1 MTTYSIPAPDGKTYR
16 IEGPPGASQ
25 DEVKAEVIRQYPH
38 LGAAPVAPAVSE
50 TPKERGFAGMAGDV
64 LAGAARGAGSIGATI
79 LAPFDVL
86 ARARGSEIPFV
97 PGRLDDR
104 RAGMT
109 QGLQTL
115 GADPESTSFALGKTA
130 AEIAGTLPIGG
141 VLGKGVATVAPRLA
155 PLATSLTTGGFR
167 TGMQPGLANAATR
180 AAGGAVTGGASALAV
195 NPDDTGTGA
204 AVGAALPTAGA
215 ATVKL
220 LGRGGGWLMD
230 ALTGKLGAV
239 KAGEI
244 ARKVAGG
251 DLAAIRA
258 ANAAAEQGLTSGQA
272 TIGIQNATWSALDAL
287 AKGQNPRSVFTR
299 AAQAQDDAAVN
310 ELANLA
316 GGATAT
322 EARAVQEQSKNALNA
337 ITTPMRE
344 TALAA
349 AGTAGALQPELT
361 AQAAGYAKGATAQ
374 VDRVRQFTAAVD
386 RAEEWARSWLPSHI
400 ADVDAK
406 GNFIRGGDVRALG
419 MPGAT
424 RIADTYPG
432 QLAARADQVASTAA
446 DTSLLFGEAAR
457 DAQARVARLKAAG
470 LTPLKSEDI
479 VSSLQSKLADPEIGT
494 NRDAAGAVTRV
505 AQMLQDWTNKHGVIT
520 PEALYAIRK
529 NGVAGAIADLNPGA
543 TEDQRRQFA
552 QSVLQH
558 VRPLFD
564 SAIEQAGGKGWTAY
578 LKTFEQGMHGIEE
591 KKLAD
596 AARQLYTSGDKQGF
610 INLVRG
616 NNPKLVEDIFGP
628 GKYDFTQ
635 EMGAAAKRFDVIAA
649 AAERDLKLKN
659 LAPQGGEELSNI
671 IQDTASKFNF
681 PPSLSTKI
689 AVARQGLREF
699 EGKVNKATLKALA
712 EGMQSGASANEML
725 ATVPAKDRNTVLRI
739 MTNSQSWNP
748 ALMAGTRQGV
758 VNALSPDTTPSNA
771 LRP

>member
-1 MTTYSIPAPDGKTYR
+1 MADWES
-16 IEGPPGASQ
+16 
-25 DEVKAEVIRQYPH
+25 
-38 LGAAPVAPAVSE
+38 AAKVQKNDAGEFRALIGDAWVPVARAQKDDKGAFRVMRTDMPTE
-50 TPKERGFAGMAGDV
+50 TAPETTPDRGVAGMAGDV
-64 LAGAARGAGSIGATI
+64 LAGAVRGAGSIGATI
-79 LAPFDVL
+79 MAPFDVL

-141 VLGKGVATVAPRLA
+141 VLGKGVAAVTPRLA

-167 TGMQPGLANAATR
+167 TGLQPGLQNAATR

-195 NPDDTGTGA
+195 NPEDTFTGA

-215 ATVKL
+215 AAVKL

-386 RAEEWARSWLPSHI
+386 RAEEWARSWLPSSM
-400 ADVDAK
+400 
-406 GNFIRGGDVRALG
+406 GGDVRALG

-635 EMGAAAKRFDVIAA
+635 EMGAAAKRFDAVAA

-659 LAPQGGEELSNI
+659 LAPQGGEALSNI

-739 MTNSQSWNP
+739 MMNSQSWNP